1 LHKSSKIKGPVTEDI
16 PEMAPKEQSIEYRD
30 SGTKTQEITQ
40 ESAIPIKNLIECPTP
55 EPLEPEE
62 VGIQIYVFA
71 PKHSKSFKRLAAR
84 QFQEGKVTTAGTV
97 LLPDGQTIRS
107 GATAKTEMR
116 PELKVMLRD
125 GVFLAGKAPR
135 RS

>member
-1 LHKSSKIKGPVTEDI
+1 MSKSSKKIKGPVTEDI

-30 SGTKTQEITQ
+30 SGLEVDEIETP
-40 ESAIPIKNLIECPTP
+40 IPAKIEA
-55 EPLEPEE
+55 LEPEE
-62 VGIQIYVFA
+62 VGIQIYVYM
-71 PKHSKSFKRLAAR
+71 PKHSKSARKLMASQFK
-84 QFQEGKVTTAGTV
+84 AGLTKEAGV
-97 LLPDGQTIRS
+97 ILLPDGQLIKI
-107 GATAKTEMR
+107 GATIKTEMR